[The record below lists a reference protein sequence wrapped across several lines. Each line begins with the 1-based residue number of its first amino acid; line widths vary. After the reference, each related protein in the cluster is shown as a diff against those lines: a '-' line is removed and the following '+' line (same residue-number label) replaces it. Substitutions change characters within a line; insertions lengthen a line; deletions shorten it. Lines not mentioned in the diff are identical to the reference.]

1 MKIVLNNRQYRV
13 TLPKELAI
21 SKGWTK
27 GHVLMFIE
35 DKEGNIYLKEIRKD
49 MQKRLE

>member
-1 MKIVLNNRQYRV
+1 MKIVLNNRQFRV

-27 GHVLMFIE
+27 GHILMFIE
-35 DKEGNIYLKEIRKD
+35 DKDGTIYLKEIKNEV
-49 MQKRLE
+49 KK